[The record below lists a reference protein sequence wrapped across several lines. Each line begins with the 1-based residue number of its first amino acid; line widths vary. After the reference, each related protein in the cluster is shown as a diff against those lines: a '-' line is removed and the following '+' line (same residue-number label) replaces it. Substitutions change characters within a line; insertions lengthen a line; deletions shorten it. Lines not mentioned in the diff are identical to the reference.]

1 MPKKIEAETRE
12 NYWKD
17 RKLYRVLKSENVSTQ
32 ISFLIGTFNTL
43 VNNFNNAYVLQS
55 IVQGT
60 KLLIWYKNQSN

>member
-1 MPKKIEAETRE
+1 MPKKVEAETRE

-17 RKLYRVLKSENVSTQ
+17 RKLYRFLKSENVSTQ

>member
-1 MPKKIEAETRE
+1 MPKKVEAETRE

-43 VNNFNNAYVLQS
+43 VNILITHMYYRVLCK
-55 IVQGT
+55 VQ
-60 KLLIWYKNQSN
+60 NC

>member
-1 MPKKIEAETRE
+1 MPKKVEAETRE

>member
-17 RKLYRVLKSENVSTQ
+17 RKLFRVLKSENVSTQ

>member
-1 MPKKIEAETRE
+1 MPKKVEAETRE

-43 VNNFNNAYVLQS
+43 VNNFNNEYVLQS

>member
-1 MPKKIEAETRE
+1 MPKQVEAETRE

-43 VNNFNNAYVLQS
+43 VNNLNNAYVLQS